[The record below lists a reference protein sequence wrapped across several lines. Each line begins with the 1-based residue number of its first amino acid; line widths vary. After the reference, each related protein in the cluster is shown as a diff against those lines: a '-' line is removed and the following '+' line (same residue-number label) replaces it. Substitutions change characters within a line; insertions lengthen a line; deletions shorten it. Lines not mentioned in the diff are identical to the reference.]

1 MIQTL
6 RRRVNVKILILDIK
20 AIKVKLINVYIKRK
34 EKRNPQNFSMY
45 FIDSQPCI
53 RHSRD
58 QSEMVVFDR
67 WLPYTVTNVWR
78 FYLDLKFVV
87 VLGNWSP

>member
-34 EKRNPQNFSMY
+34 EKRNPQNFMY
-45 FIDSQPCI
+45 
-53 RHSRD
+53 
-58 QSEMVVFDR
+58 VF
-67 WLPYTVTNVWR
+67 Y
-78 FYLDLKFVV
+78 
-87 VLGNWSP
+87 

>member
-45 FIDSQPCI
+45 FIDSQPSI
-53 RHSRD
+53 RQTILGTSRK
-58 QSEMVVFDR
+58 
-67 WLPYTVTNVWR
+67 WLFLTGGC
-78 FYLDLKFVV
+78 LIQ
-87 VLGNWSP
+87 